1 MGPSHKTGDLKMN
14 LEATAK
20 KELIDSILKVMVTP
34 SVKISEHSSA
44 EDDKYN
50 TFIKHVNLNK
60 DATAQLP
67 LDYALKDE
75 MFNLIKNG
83 KVFVESSV
91 KFVTTFTTKRPS
103 QLAHSIFTEKYVGN
117 EFNYSFL
124 DNHPG
129 IINIDKLKDIPI
141 DYEGLMAVPPTV
153 LEYKNLNRFNVY
165 RILYAPKYNGKSL
178 YPRIVVSNKVVVTD

>member
-1 MGPSHKTGDLKMN
+1 MD

-34 SVKISEHSSA
+34 CVKVSAHSEA

-50 TFIKHVNLNK
+50 LFIKQVSLGRE
-60 DATAQLP
+60 ATAQLP
-67 LDYALKDE
+67 LDYALKHE
-75 MFNLIKNG
+75 MFNLIKSG

-91 KFVTTFTTKRPS
+91 KFVTTFTTKCPQVFLS
-103 QLAHSIFTEKYVGN
+103 STFTEKYIGN

-129 IINIDKLKDIPI
+129 IINIDKLKYIPV

-153 LEYKNLNRFNVY
+153 LEYKNINRFNVH
-165 RILYAPKYNGKSL
+165 RILYAPRHCGKSL
-178 YPRIVVSNKVVVTD
+178 YPRIVVSNKVTVTD

>member
-1 MGPSHKTGDLKMN
+1 MS

-34 SVKISEHSSA
+34 CVKVSTHSEA

-50 TFIKHVNLNK
+50 TFIKQVNLGR

-67 LDYALKDE
+67 LDYALRNE
-75 MFNLIKNG
+75 MFNHIKNG
-83 KVFVESSV
+83 RVFVESSV
-91 KFVTTFTTKRPS
+91 KFVTTFTTKRPTVLTDS
-103 QLAHSIFTEKYVGN
+103 VFTEKYIGN

-129 IINIDKLKDIPI
+129 IINIDKLKDIPV

-153 LEYKNLNRFNVY
+153 LEYKNLHRFNVH
-165 RILYAPKYNGKSL
+165 RILYAPKHNGKSL
-178 YPRIVVSNKVVVTD
+178 YPRIVVSNKVIVTD